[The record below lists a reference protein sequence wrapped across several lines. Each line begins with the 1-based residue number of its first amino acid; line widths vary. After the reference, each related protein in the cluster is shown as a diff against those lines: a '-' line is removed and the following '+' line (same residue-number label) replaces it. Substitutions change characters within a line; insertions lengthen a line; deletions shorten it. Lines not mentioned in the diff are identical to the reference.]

1 MLDRRHFIG
10 AAIGSVAAAGLAL
23 ASDAEAQTVLFAGD
37 RLNQP
42 GPEAQLLMH
51 RVGLWD
57 VVETVW
63 AAPGVAPTI
72 SRGLVAERVMVGTA
86 LQEFIRPPTDTSRH
100 EVTRTDFLCYNRLDG
115 RWDYLSFDTRV
126 PVGLMPAY
134 SVGRGDPQRIE
145 VVFLPFAVPP
155 TAAGGGAM
163 IRMRQTIIGAGDGQ
177 DVKDQYFTLADGSST
192 EWLAHRYA
200 YTRRP

>member
-10 AAIGSVAAAGLAL
+10 GALGSAAAAGLAS
-23 ASDAEAQTVLFAGD
+23 APDADAQVLFSSD

-42 GPEAQLLMH
+42 GREAQLLLR

-63 AAPGVAPTI
+63 AAPGATPTT

-86 LQEFIRPPTDTSRH
+86 LQEFIRPPADSARRD
-100 EVTRTDFLCYNRLDG
+100 VKRTDFLCYNRLDG

-134 SVGRGDPQRIE
+134 SVGRGDPERIE
-145 VVFLPFAVPP
+145 VVFLPFAIPP
-155 TAAGGGAM
+155 TVAGGGAM
-163 IRMRQTIIGAGDGQ
+163 VRMRQTIIGASRDH
-177 DVKDQYFTLADGSST
+177 DLKDQYFTLADGSAT

-200 YTRRP
+200 YERRA